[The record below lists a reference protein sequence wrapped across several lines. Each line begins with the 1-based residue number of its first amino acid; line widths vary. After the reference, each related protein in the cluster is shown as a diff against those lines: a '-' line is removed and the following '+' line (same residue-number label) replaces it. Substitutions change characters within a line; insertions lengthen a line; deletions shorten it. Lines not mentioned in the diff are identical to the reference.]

1 MIGFRTYRSAR
12 QLSHLGSLVALISF
26 SPILVTSA
34 IAQPATP
41 PGVNV
46 VNPSMPTGG
55 VYTIAGGQKLMSEAA
70 SAVSAQNY
78 TLAAKKLLD
87 ARLLMNQLSNFYQ
100 GLSSTFLGIDNQA
113 SESARRKALE
123 SAQLRDQST
132 YQLALVYR
140 ANNQPEMAIPLLV
153 EIIRSQSPT
162 RSLGQQSYQQLLELG
177 FVDVAYPRGGT
188 PPPTAPKTA
197 PAPAPTAPP
206 APTPPPTSK

>member
-12 QLSHLGSLVALISF
+12 QLSRLGSLVALISI
-26 SPILVTSA
+26 SPVLVTSA
-34 IAQPATP
+34 IAQPAAP
-41 PGVNV
+41 PGVDV
-46 VNPSMPTGG
+46 VSPSLPAGG
-55 VYTIAGGQKLMSEAA
+55 VYTIAGGQKLISEAA

-87 ARLLMNQLSNFYQ
+87 ARYQ

-140 ANNQPEMAIPLLV
+140 ANNQPELAIPLLV

-162 RSLGQQSYQQLLELG
+162 RPLGQQSYQQLLELG
-177 FVDVAYPRGGT
+177 FVDVAYPRAGTT
-188 PPPTAPKTA
+188 PPAA
-197 PAPAPTAPP
+197 APTAPP
-206 APTPPPTSK
+206 APAPGTPPAPTPPPSAK